1 MVLTEPHRDPADGEF
16 LVECFWPGVSIADV
30 DELDRRAREV
40 TRRSRRR
47 GVAVRYLGSLLM
59 PDDEVVLFEFQA
71 GSAEIVAH
79 TSVQAGLPFQ
89 RVVPAMRPAQEV
101 NP

>member
-1 MVLTEPHRDPADGEF
+1 MVLTKPDRDPAGGEF

-30 DELDRRAREV
+30 NELDRRARQV
-40 TRRSRRR
+40 AQRSRRR

-71 GSAEIVAH
+71 PSAEVVAQ
-79 TSVQAGLPFQ
+79 TSTQAGLPFQ
-89 RVVPAMRPAQEV
+89 RVVPAVRPAQEV
-101 NP
+101 IP